1 MATRNGCLMDN
12 DCEGKRVLLID
23 DDQLVAQR
31 ECVILEEAGCEVT
44 VASSTEEA
52 LRLAEGHFDLA
63 LVDIELNE
71 VTDGRDLADTLHERH
86 QMPVVFLTEHTEE
99 PYANRAGGEELLGY
113 IVKSSGPFVLIQSVK
128 LALRLAEAR
137 RHLEE
142 SRDLYR
148 SSADLT
154 GDIIVRA
161 TLDGRWQ
168 FVNQEGRKVFGIDSE
183 TARDQEFWRYVHPE
197 DLEATAEAL
206 KLLTESRKP
215 VRGLIN
221 RQKTVRGWRTYEW
234 NAAPIEAEGE
244 VRGFQA
250 TGRDITERE
259 EAHRE
264 LLLKEHALQGSAG
277 GVAFADLQ
285 QRISYVNPAILKLW
299 NYTHHQDVVGRPVS
313 DFLTEVDRLNMV
325 LSRVA
330 EGEDQVSEF
339 TGIRG
344 DGSSFT
350 AELTI
355 SGVRD
360 DEGSL
365 IAYMAVVVDVTERH
379 RREAEIRD
387 LLQQKNVLLREL
399 RHRIKNDLNLVRSLL
414 LLQASQ
420 TENEGT
426 VTSLYE
432 ASDRLTVL
440 SQVYDKVSRETG
452 GDRVELRVLLEE
464 LVEDLRTTTLREDVT
479 VELEVEEM
487 TVTSRESVTLGIIVN
502 ELITNAVKYSDAAV
516 EEPQITLTLAA
527 DAAGALNLMVRDNGP
542 GFPEEVL
549 NGNLRGFGF
558 TIINELVIQHHAR
571 MSVSNDNGAVVRI
584 SGISVS

>member
-71 VTDGRDLADTLHERH
+71 VTDGRDLADTLRARH
-86 QMPVVFLTEHTEE
+86 QLPSVFLTEHTEE
-99 PYANRAGGEELLGY
+99 PYVNRAGGEEQLGY

-128 LALRLAEAR
+128 LALRLAEAL

-244 VRGFQA
+244 VTGFQA

-285 QRISYVNPAILKLW
+285 QRISYANPAILKLW

-350 AELTI
+350 AELTL

-365 IAYMAVVVDVTERH
+365 IAYMAVVVDVTERQ

>member
-1 MATRNGCLMDN
+1 MDN

-71 VTDGRDLADTLHERH
+71 VTDGRDLADTLRARH
-86 QMPVVFLTEHTEE
+86 QLPSVFLTEHTEE
-99 PYANRAGGEELLGY
+99 PYVNRAGGEEQLGY

-128 LALRLAEAR
+128 LALRLAEAL

-168 FVNQEGRKVFGIDSE
+168 FVNQEGRHAFGIDSE

-197 DLEATAEAL
+197 DHEATAEAL

-244 VRGFQA
+244 VTGFQA

-264 LLLKEHALQGSAG
+264 LLLKEHALQSSAG

-285 QRISYVNPAILKLW
+285 QRISYANPAILKLW

-313 DFLTEVDRLNMV
+313 DFLTDVDRLNMV